1 MSRSMIE
8 GVKGSGAGN
17 LARMGYYKPLLL
29 GAVPMFHET
38 VINLMIRVMKYMV
51 KVY

>member
-1 MSRSMIE
+1 MSRSTIE
-8 GVKGSGAGN
+8 GMKGSRAGN
-17 LARMGYYKPLLL
+17 LARMGYCKPLLL

-38 VINLMIRVMKYMV
+38 VINLMICVMKYMV

>member
-1 MSRSMIE
+1 MSRSAIE
-8 GVKGSGAGN
+8 GMKGSRAGN
-17 LARMGYYKPLLL
+17 LARMGYCKPLVL

-38 VINLMIRVMKYMV
+38 VINLMICVMKYMV

>member
-1 MSRSMIE
+1 MSRSAIE
-8 GVKGSGAGN
+8 GMKGSRAGN
-17 LARMGYYKPLLL
+17 LARMGYCKPLLL

-38 VINLMIRVMKYMV
+38 VINLMICVMKYMV